1 METQASQE
9 QPLVLQV
16 IPPRTESS
24 RDMAA
29 LETVMQGLALDERH
43 PVALEIVRTGR
54 GRLFLLRATSRA
66 ALEHIAAQ
74 IQARYPQAE
83 IRSLAEDPLA
93 LKEGETVAVVELGPG
108 AASYLPLRSWRE
120 RELPS
125 EGTDPLLGVLA
136 ALSHLPEQMRVV
148 AQLALLPLPPA
159 WSKAERRRAVEH
171 PLEPERQRQRRETT
185 TSGSAAPSMAAILLM
200 GLLVALLLLWYR
212 FSRRLPAWVFHA
224 GTLLLHGKNPQLT
237 PSQLTLLVACMVGIV
252 LLLLVALFLF
262 NRLRQRFGR
271 TAIYDMRLV
280 AEKTGRSAYRA
291 RLRLFLI
298 TSEVSGQQA
307 LSVVRTEDSLTV
319 AGAKDASPYRLAVL
333 RHCGK
338 LFPLSL
344 WQTFSRLCGRQ
355 KGIVTRGQ
363 DEVRWEVLERLSA
376 AYRQYHLAAGGYF
389 VPRRLSA
396 GKAQRLLV
404 HGPGLLGCFS
414 GWAHDLRTSRH
425 VLSVADVAVL
435 WHLPQAADLPALP
448 LLERGRARN
457 FLVPFELSAGS
468 GWRIGLS
475 TQAGHALPVYLP
487 AAFLRNN
494 LLAVAR
500 TGKGKSTLFQ
510 HLAQAVLSGGMDTR
524 GLFLIE
530 PHGDLIEALSGLLP
544 GWRQDD
550 VVLVDLADQDYPPGI
565 NLLDA
570 TLGRSRD
577 KAVDNLIGI
586 FRHIWDTS
594 WGPRTESVLEY
605 ALKTLADAN
614 EHLVQADPQHGPDRQ
629 YTLLDIVSLLRNISF
644 RHAVMQ
650 QVSDPV
656 LLDWWQQYYE
666 PMDLR
671 FQLEIISSVINKM
684 AKFASTYTARRIL
697 GQPRSTIDLRDI
709 VRTGKILL
717 VSTANGVV
725 GSDVGALIGSTL
737 LGLFQ
742 VNLAEQAELPREQR
756 QPFLVLIDEFQI
768 YRGADFGSML
778 AELRK
783 YGGSFGLA
791 TQSLAYLDRL
801 DRTLRYT
808 VLANVDHLFAFA
820 MSAEDARLLQEL
832 DGIESDDITNL
843 DDYTCYAKLTVQ
855 GHRLPVFSLRLDA
868 SAAGDSEQAQRVRL
882 RTRQRF
888 ARPVDVI
895 DAMLAQ
901 SLKRQAA
908 YPVRT
913 KTGERT
919 RERELLPGEQVEE
932 EEGGQGGISP
942 SQAGVTE
949 KQATKTARRKR
960 RGGGG
965 GGGNGVEVTL
975 PIQQRADSLPL
986 LYEPGDLVERE
997 QEGVHEA

>member
-1 METQASQE
+1 
-9 QPLVLQV
+9 
-16 IPPRTESS
+16 
-24 RDMAA
+24 MAA
-29 LETVMQGLALDERH
+29 LEAVMQGLAIDERH
-43 PVALEIVRTGR
+43 PVALEIARTTR
-54 GRLFLLRATSRA
+54 GRLFLLRATSCA

-93 LKEGETVAVVELGPG
+93 LKEGETVAVLELGPG

-136 ALSHLPEQMRVV
+136 ALSHLPGQMRVV
-148 AQLALLPLPPA
+148 VQLALLPLPPA
-159 WSKAERRRAVEH
+159 WSRADRRRAVEH
-171 PLEPERQRQRRETT
+171 PLEPERQRQRRETSS
-185 TSGSAAPSMAAILLM
+185 SGSSAPSTAAILLM

-212 FSRRLPAWVFHA
+212 FSRRLPAWILRA

-237 PSQLTLLVACMVGIV
+237 PSQLTVLVVCMAGIV
-252 LLLLVALFLF
+252 LLLLAALFLF
-262 NRLRQRFGR
+262 NWLRHRFGR
-271 TAIYDMRLV
+271 TTIYDMRLV

-298 TSEVSGQQA
+298 TAEFSRQEA
-307 LSVVRTEDSLTV
+307 LSVVRTEDSLSIS
-319 AGAKDASPYRLAVL
+319 DARDDAPHWPVVL
-333 RHCGK
+333 RLCGK
-338 LFPLSL
+338 LSPLSL
-344 WQTFSRLCGRQ
+344 WQTFTNLCHRQ
-355 KGIVTRGQ
+355 KGVLNRGK

-389 VPRRLSA
+389 VPHRLSPD
-396 GKAQRLLV
+396 KAHRLLV
-404 HGPGLLGCFS
+404 RGSGLMGSFT
-414 GWAHDLRTSRH
+414 GWEHDLRASRH

-457 FLVPFELSAGS
+457 FLVPFELTTGS

-475 TQAGHALPVYLP
+475 TQAGHALSVYLP
-487 AAFLRNN
+487 AGFLRNN

-510 HLAQAVLSGGMDTR
+510 HLAQAVLSGSMDTK

-530 PHGDLIEALSGLLP
+530 PHGDLIHALSGLLP

-586 FRHIWDTS
+586 FRHIWDNS

-605 ALKTLADAN
+605 SLKTLADAN
-614 EHLVQADPQHGPDRQ
+614 ENLVRADRQHGPDRQ

-650 QVSDPV
+650 QVTDPV
-656 LLDWWQQYYE
+656 LLHWWQQYYE

-671 FQLEIISSVINKM
+671 FQLEIASSVINKM

-756 QPFLVLIDEFQI
+756 QQFLVLIDEFQI

-832 DGIESDDITNL
+832 DGIEPDDITNL

-855 GHRLPVFSLRLDA
+855 GHRLPVFSLRLDEPA
-868 SAAGDSEQAQRVRL
+868 SGDSEQAQRVRL
-882 RTRQRF
+882 RNQQRF
-888 ARPVDVI
+888 ARPVDVV

-901 SLKRQAA
+901 SLKRPASNPAQA
-908 YPVRT
+908 
-913 KTGERT
+913 KTGERK
-919 RERELLPGEQVEE
+919 REQELLLGEEVED
-932 EEGGQGGISP
+932 GGQVSIAP
-942 SQAGVTE
+942 SQTGSVAE
-949 KQATKTARRKR
+949 KQVAKTGRRKR

-965 GGGNGVEVTL
+965 GGNRVEVTL
-975 PIQQRADSLPL
+975 TAAERSDSLPL
-986 LYEPGDLVERE
+986 LYEPGDLAEHE
-997 QEGVHEA
+997 QEVAHEA